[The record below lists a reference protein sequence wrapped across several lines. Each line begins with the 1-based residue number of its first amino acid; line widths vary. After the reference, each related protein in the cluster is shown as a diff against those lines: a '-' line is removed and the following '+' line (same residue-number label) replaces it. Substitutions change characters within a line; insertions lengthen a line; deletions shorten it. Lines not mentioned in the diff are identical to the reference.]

1 MAPLTPPP
9 KKTNEQMKKDLENK
23 IFELEGKLSQ
33 LSNQLG
39 KKPEHLIPSLL
50 KKNPP
55 FTPEEL
61 RHPLLGGFMSP
72 GGASVRISEADSPIP
87 KFENEY
93 LKSLEERNKKI
104 IESLDPDGSAKRQ
117 LLALAEESY
126 QKDLNKKRGTLPK
139 GFDGELKSP
148 FSLIM
153 SYDKNYAKFL
163 VKSNRCL
170 GCRKYLDKGHI
181 RLCHECANDR
191 LSELEFK
198 QVIRQ
203 FTKWGF
209 YKKPFLTGIALKL
222 RLAKVITEE
231 KHERKNI

>member
-1 MAPLTPPP
+1 
-9 KKTNEQMKKDLENK
+9 MKKDLENK

-39 KKPEHLIPSLL
+39 KKPEPPLTPS
-50 KKNPP
+50 N
-55 FTPEEL
+55 TPED
-61 RHPLLGGFMSP
+61 RRSLLGGFMSP
-72 GGASVRISEADSPIP
+72 GGASVRISEADSPRP
-87 KFENEY
+87 KFEKEY

-104 IESLDPDGSAKRQ
+104 IESLDPDGSAIKQLVAVAEGFADPVRQ
-117 LLALAEESY
+117 
-126 QKDLNKKRGTLPK
+126 RGTMPR
-139 GFDGELKSP
+139 GFGEELKSP

>member
-39 KKPEHLIPSLL
+39 KKPEPPLTPS
-50 KKNPP
+50 N
-55 FTPEEL
+55 TPED
-61 RHPLLGGFMSP
+61 RRSLLGGFMSP
-72 GGASVRISEADSPIP
+72 GGASVRISEADSPRP
-87 KFENEY
+87 
-93 LKSLEERNKKI
+93 NKKI
-104 IESLDPDGSAKRQ
+104 IESLDPDGSAIKQ
-117 LLALAEESY
+117 LVA
-126 QKDLNKKRGTLPK
+126 RGTMPK
-139 GFDGELKSP
+139 GFGEELKSP